1 MTRQRTAFLDMQSV
15 MRRGAVALLVVAAS
29 SVPCAFAEPISVSE
43 PPSEQRVFSVRA
55 RLQVNG
61 TIETSSQ
68 PAAASGQKAAAAKPA
83 GLKLKVDGKFSF
95 LERRLPA
102 GGQDA
107 DAFRALR
114 RYQLAEAD
122 ISIDGQKTVN
132 QLPSNA
138 RQIVAEGT
146 NTGIRVWS
154 PDTRMS
160 YLTTEL
166 LKSPGDSLALAAL
179 LPTTPVEKGSSWE
192 PPYWTLPM
200 LTGIEA
206 VSKSSLKCEVSK
218 IDDQYIV
225 FQVSGGAEGATLGA
239 FANITIEGQIAWDRK
254 AGHIRQAKITQTEK
268 RTVGAVSPGMN
279 VTATIYVD
287 RQISGVKGGL
297 TDSAVDAIPI
307 SPEPEQLA
315 LAFSS
320 PWNLTFACDRDWHV
334 FHQTKD
340 VAVLRYLRN
349 GSLIAQCNVSPVPQ
363 AAAGSHTS
371 EPQFQADIQTALGSQ
386 FRKIEKAEQIPTTDG
401 RWLYRVTATGV
412 ARNVP
417 MHWFYYLCAAPDGR
431 QVAFVYAVES
441 KLVEQFGGQDI
452 AQVRSLQFLPAATST
467 ASRTGQ

>member
-1 MTRQRTAFLDMQSV
+1 MDRLVKNLGPRSSAVVSALIALTITAITPVRT
-15 MRRGAVALLVVAAS
+15 
-29 SVPCAFAEPISVSE
+29 FAEPVAVTEKASD
-43 PPSEQRVFSVRA
+43 QRVFSIRA
-55 RLQVNG
+55 RLQVSG
-61 TIETSSQ
+61 RIETSST
-68 PAAASGQKAAAAKPA
+68 PKSESGPKAESSGP
-83 GLKLKVDGKFSF
+83 GGMKLSVDGRFSF

-107 DAFRALR
+107 DAYRALR

-122 ISIDGQKTVN
+122 ITVDGQKTIN
-132 QLPSNA
+132 RLPPTA

-146 NTGIRVWS
+146 GNGIRVWS

-160 YLTTEL
+160 YLAVEL
-166 LKSPGDSLALAAL
+166 LRSPGDSLALAAI
-179 LPTTPVEKGSSWE
+179 LPTVPVEQGASWE

-206 VSKSSLKCEVSK
+206 VSESTLKCSVSR
-218 IDDQYIV
+218 IDDQYVVI
-225 FQVSGGAEGATLGA
+225 QVSGRVEGATLGA
-239 FANITIEGQIAWDRK
+239 FANIDVDGQIAWDRK
-254 AGHIRQAKITQTEK
+254 ARHIRQAKITQKET
-268 RTVGAVSPGMN
+268 RTVGAVSPGMD

-297 TDSAVDAIPI
+297 TDSAIDAVPI
-307 SPEPEQLA
+307 NPEIDQLA
-315 LAFSS
+315 LTFSC
-320 PWNLTFACDRDWHV
+320 PWNLTFAYDRDWHV
-334 FHQTKD
+334 FHQTAD

-363 AAAGSHTS
+363 AAPGSHTP

-386 FRKIEKAEQIPTTDG
+386 FRRIEKAEQIPTTDG

-412 ARNVP
+412 ARETP

-441 KLVEQFGGQDI
+441 KLVEKFGGQDI
-452 AQVRSLQFLPAATST
+452 AQVRSLQFLPATTST
-467 ASRTGQ
+467 AARTEP

>member
-1 MTRQRTAFLDMQSV
+1 MNRQELNSGHQLCATYFS
-15 MRRGAVALLVVAAS
+15 AVALFVLVLNDS
-29 SVPCAFAEPISVSE
+29 PLSAEPVSISE
-43 PPSEQRVFSVRA
+43 PATEQRVFSVRC

-61 TIETSSQ
+61 NIETTAQ
-68 PAAASGQKAAAAKPA
+68 PTAASDAKITTEKPA
-83 GLKLKVDGKFSF
+83 GLKLNVDGKFSF

-107 DAFRALR
+107 DAFRSLR
-114 RYQLAEAD
+114 RYQLAEAE
-122 ISIDGQKTVN
+122 ITIDGQKTIN
-132 QLPSNA
+132 QLPGNA

-146 NTGIRVWS
+146 STGIRVWS

-160 YLTTEL
+160 YLAVEL
-166 LKSPGDSLALAAL
+166 LRSPGDSLALAAL
-179 LPTTPVEKGSSWE
+179 LPKTEVDHGTEWE

-206 VSKSSLKCEVSK
+206 VSKSTLKCSVSK
-218 IDDQYIV
+218 IDGQYAVIQIAGRV
-225 FQVSGGAEGATLGA
+225 EGATLGA
-239 FANITIEGQIAWDRK
+239 FANIEIDGQIAWDRK
-254 AGHIRQAKITQTEK
+254 AGHIRQAKITQREK
-268 RTVGAVSPGMN
+268 RTVGAVSPGMD

-287 RQISGVKGGL
+287 RQLSGVKGGL
-297 TDSAVDAIPI
+297 TDEAVDAIPI
-307 SPEPEQLA
+307 SPEAEQLA
-315 LAFSS
+315 LAFQC
-320 PWNLTFACDRDWHV
+320 PWNLTFAVDRDWHV

-340 VAVLRYLRN
+340 VAVLRYIRN

-371 EPQFQADIQTALGSQ
+371 EPQFQSDIQTALGSQ
-386 FRKIEKAEQIPTTDG
+386 FRQIEKAEEIPTTDG
-401 RWLYRVTATGV
+401 RWLYRVTVTGV

-452 AQVRSLQFLPAATST
+452 AQVRGLQFLPATTST
-467 ASRTGQ
+467 AARTDP

>member
-1 MTRQRTAFLDMQSV
+1 MDRLVNKYRQEYRFAVSMAAVTILAVNSVGTA
-15 MRRGAVALLVVAAS
+15 
-29 SVPCAFAEPISVSE
+29 AEPISVSE
-43 PPSEQRVFSVRA
+43 PATEQRVFSVRA

-61 TIETSSQ
+61 QIETTSQ
-68 PAAASGQKAAAAKPA
+68 PAAASGQKTTTEKPT
-83 GLKLKVDGKFSF
+83 GLKLAVDGKFSF

-122 ISIDGQKTVN
+122 ITIDGQKTVN
-132 QLPSNA
+132 QLPSDA

-146 NTGIRVWS
+146 NIGIRVWS

-160 YLTTEL
+160 YLATEL

-206 VSKSSLKCEVSK
+206 VSKSSLKCEVGK
-218 IDDQYIV
+218 IDEQYVVI
-225 FQVSGGAEGATLGA
+225 QVSGGVEGATLGA
-239 FANITIEGQIAWDRK
+239 FANITIEGQIAWDRI

-279 VTATIYVD
+279 VTATVYVD

-297 TDSAVDAIPI
+297 TDSAIDAIPI
-307 SPEPEQLA
+307 SPEADQLA
-315 LAFSS
+315 LAFSC
-320 PWNLTFACDRDWHV
+320 PWNLTFGCDRDWHV

-371 EPQFQADIQTALGSQ
+371 EPQFQSDIRTALGAQ

-417 MHWFYYLCAAPDGR
+417 MNWFYYLCAAPDGR

-441 KLVEQFGGQDI
+441 KLVEQFAGQDI
-452 AQVRSLQFLPAATST
+452 AQVRSLKFLPAALQAAART
-467 ASRTGQ
+467 AP

>member
-1 MTRQRTAFLDMQSV
+1 MDRQGRTYRHGRSLSVCTASILQFLSLS
-15 MRRGAVALLVVAAS
+15 GGLSA
-29 SVPCAFAEPISVSE
+29 AEPVSISESVT
-43 PPSEQRVFSVRA
+43 EQRVFSVRC
-55 RLQVNG
+55 RLQVSG

-68 PAAASGQKAAAAKPA
+68 PAAAAAAVTNAKKPS

-95 LERRLPA
+95 LERRLAA
-102 GGQDA
+102 GGKDA
-107 DAFRALR
+107 DAFRTLR

-122 ISIDGQKTVN
+122 ITIDRQRTVN
-132 QLPSNA
+132 QLPANS

-146 NTGIRVWS
+146 ATGIRVWS
-154 PDTRMS
+154 PDIRMS
-160 YLTTEL
+160 YLATEL
-166 LKSPGDSLALAAL
+166 LRSPGDSLALAAL
-179 LPTTPVEKGSSWE
+179 LPTTQVELGTSWE
-192 PPYWTLPM
+192 PHYWTLPM

-206 VSKSSLKCEVSK
+206 VSKSSLKCSVSK
-218 IDDQYIV
+218 IDDQYVIV
-225 FQVSGGAEGATLGA
+225 KISGGVEGATLGA
-239 FANITIEGQIAWDRK
+239 FANIEVDGQIAFDRK
-254 AGHIRQAKITQTEK
+254 ENHIRQAKITQTEK

-279 VTATIYVD
+279 VTATVYVD

-297 TDSAVDAIPI
+297 TDLAIDAIPI
-307 SPEPEQLA
+307 SPEADQLA
-315 LAFSS
+315 LGFSC

-371 EPQFQADIQTALGSQ
+371 EPQFQSDIQTALGNQ

-441 KLVEQFGGQDI
+441 KLVDQFGGQDI

-467 ASRTGQ
+467 AARTSP

>member
-1 MTRQRTAFLDMQSV
+1 MIRQGLITRYKS
-15 MRRGAVALLVVAAS
+15 GATCFAAVVLLICFSKIPLLA
-29 SVPCAFAEPISVSE
+29 AEPISVSE
-43 PPSEQRVFSVRA
+43 PASEQRVFSVRA
-55 RLQVNG
+55 RLQVSG
-61 TIETSSQ
+61 QIETASQ
-68 PAAASGQKAAAAKPA
+68 PTAATDQKAASEKSV

-102 GGQDA
+102 GGKDA

-122 ISIDGQKTVN
+122 ITIDGQKTVN
-132 QLPSNA
+132 QLPGNA

-160 YLTTEL
+160 YLATEL
-166 LKSPGDSLALAAL
+166 LKSPGDSLALATL
-179 LPTTPVEKGSSWE
+179 LPTTPVEQGSSWE

-206 VSKSSLKCEVSK
+206 VSKSDLKCEVGK
-218 IDDQYIV
+218 IDEQYVVIK
-225 FQVSGGAEGATLGA
+225 VSGGVEGATLGA

-279 VTATIYVD
+279 VTATVYVD

-297 TDSAVDAIPI
+297 TDSAIDAIPI
-307 SPEPEQLA
+307 SPEADQLA
-315 LAFSS
+315 LGFSC
-320 PWNLTFACDRDWHV
+320 PWNLTFTCDRDWHV

-363 AAAGSHTS
+363 AVAGSHTS
-371 EPQFQADIQTALGSQ
+371 EPQFQSDIRTALGSQ

-441 KLVEQFGGQDI
+441 KLVDQFGGQDI
-452 AQVRSLQFLPAATST
+452 AQVRSLQFLPAAPL
-467 ASRTGQ
+467 AAARP

>member
-1 MTRQRTAFLDMQSV
+1 MDRQVKKYRQRCCLVASLAAVLAILATNSV
-15 MRRGAVALLVVAAS
+15 GNAA
-29 SVPCAFAEPISVSE
+29 ELISVSE
-43 PPSEQRVFSVRA
+43 PASEQRVFSVRA

-61 TIETSSQ
+61 QIETSSQ
-68 PAAASGQKAAAAKPA
+68 PADANGQKAAAAKPA
-83 GLKLKVDGKFSF
+83 GLKLNVDGKFSF

-122 ISIDGQKTVN
+122 ITIDGQKTVN
-132 QLPSNA
+132 QLPANS

-146 NTGIRVWS
+146 NIGIRVWS

-160 YLTTEL
+160 YLATEL

-179 LPTTPVEKGSSWE
+179 LPAVSVEESSTWE

-206 VSKSSLKCEVSK
+206 VSKSSLKCKVGK
-218 IDDQYIV
+218 IDDQYVVI
-225 FQVSGGAEGATLGA
+225 QVSGGVEGATLGA
-239 FANITIEGQIAWDRK
+239 FANITVEGQIAWDRK

-279 VTATIYVD
+279 VTATVYVD

-297 TDSAVDAIPI
+297 TDSAIDAIPI
-307 SPEPEQLA
+307 SPEADQLV
-315 LAFSS
+315 LAFSC
-320 PWNLTFACDRDWHV
+320 PWNLTFGCDRDWHV

-349 GSLIAQCNVSPVPQ
+349 GSLIAQCNVSPVPP

-371 EPQFQADIQTALGSQ
+371 EPQFQSDIQTALGSQ

-412 ARNVP
+412 ARDVP

-452 AQVRSLQFLPAATST
+452 AQVRSLQFLPATTST
-467 ASRTGQ
+467 AARTEP

>member
-1 MTRQRTAFLDMQSV
+1 MDRLVKKYRQEFRLAISMATLT
-15 MRRGAVALLVVAAS
+15 LLAISSAS
-29 SVPCAFAEPISVSE
+29 KAAEPISVSE
-43 PPSEQRVFSVRA
+43 PASEQRVFSVRA

-61 TIETSSQ
+61 HIETSSA
-68 PAAASGQKAAAAKPA
+68 PTPKSGQENVSEESN
-83 GLKLKVDGKFSF
+83 GLKLSVDGKFSF

-122 ISIDGQKTVN
+122 ITIDGQKTIN
-132 QLPSNA
+132 QLPPDA

-146 NTGIRVWS
+146 GTGIRVWS

-160 YLTTEL
+160 YLAVEL
-166 LKSPGDSLALAAL
+166 LRSPGDSLALAAL
-179 LPTTPVEKGSSWE
+179 LPKTPVEQGTSWE

-206 VSKSSLKCEVSK
+206 VSKTTLKCSVSK
-218 IDDQYIV
+218 VSEQYV
-225 FQVSGGAEGATLGA
+225 VMQVSGAVEGATLGA
-239 FANITIEGQIAWDRK
+239 FANIEVDGQIAWDRK
-254 AGHIRQAKITQTEK
+254 AGHVRQARITQTEE
-268 RTVGAVSPGMN
+268 RTVGAVSPGMK

-287 RQISGVKGGL
+287 RQISGVQGGL
-297 TDSAVDAIPI
+297 TDSAIDAIPI
-307 SPEPEQLA
+307 SPEADQLA
-315 LAFSS
+315 LAFSC
-320 PWNLTFACDRDWHV
+320 PWNLTFDCDRDWHV

-363 AAAGSHTS
+363 AAAGSHTP

-431 QVAFVYAVES
+431 QVALVYTVES

-467 ASRTGQ
+467 AARVNP

>member
-1 MTRQRTAFLDMQSV
+1 MNRQGPKFYNKCGVPSFVA
-15 MRRGAVALLVVAAS
+15 AALLALVLDVSPLA
-29 SVPCAFAEPISVSE
+29 AEPISVSE
-43 PPSEQRVFSVRA
+43 PATDQRVFSVRA
-55 RLQVNG
+55 RLQVSGN
-61 TIETSSQ
+61 IETSSQ
-68 PAAASGQKAAAAKPA
+68 PVAAAGQKPDDQKPT
-83 GLKLKVDGKFSF
+83 GLKLNVDGKFSF
-95 LERRLPA
+95 LERRLAA

-114 RYQLAEAD
+114 RYQLAEAE
-122 ISIDGQKTVN
+122 ITIDGQKTIN

-146 NTGIRVWS
+146 GTGIRVWS

-160 YLTTEL
+160 YLAVEL
-166 LKSPGDSLALAAL
+166 LRSPGDSLALASL
-179 LPTTPVEKGSSWE
+179 LPTIPVEQGTSWE

-206 VSKSSLKCEVSK
+206 VSKTTLKCSVSK
-218 IDDQYIV
+218 IDQQYVVI
-225 FQVSGGAEGATLGA
+225 QVSGGVEGATLGA
-239 FANITIEGQIAWDRK
+239 FANITIDGQIAFDRK
-254 AGHIRQAKITQTEK
+254 GNHIRQAKITQTEK

-279 VTATIYVD
+279 VTATVYID

-297 TDSAVDAIPI
+297 TDSATDAIPI
-307 SPEPEQLA
+307 SPEADQLA
-315 LAFSS
+315 LGFSC

-363 AAAGSHTS
+363 AAAGSHTA
-371 EPQFQADIQTALGSQ
+371 EPQFQSDIQTALGSQ

-452 AQVRSLQFLPAATST
+452 AQVRSLQFLSATKATAA
-467 ASRTGQ
+467 RTGP

>member
-1 MTRQRTAFLDMQSV
+1 MDRLVKKYRQRCCLVASLAAVLAILATNSV
-15 MRRGAVALLVVAAS
+15 SNA
-29 SVPCAFAEPISVSE
+29 AEPISVSE
-43 PPSEQRVFSVRA
+43 PASEQRVFSVRA

-61 TIETSSQ
+61 QIETSSQ
-68 PAAASGQKAAAAKPA
+68 PADANGQKAAAAKPA
-83 GLKLKVDGKFSF
+83 GMKLNVDGKFSF

-122 ISIDGQKTVN
+122 ITIDGQKTVN
-132 QLPSNA
+132 QLPANS

-146 NTGIRVWS
+146 NIGIRVWS

-160 YLTTEL
+160 YLATEL

-179 LPTTPVEKGSSWE
+179 LPAVPVENGSTWE

-206 VSKSSLKCEVSK
+206 VSKSSLKCKVGK
-218 IDDQYIV
+218 IDDQYVVI
-225 FQVSGGAEGATLGA
+225 QVSGGVEGATLGA
-239 FANITIEGQIAWDRK
+239 FANITVEGQIAWDRK

-279 VTATIYVD
+279 LTATVYVD

-297 TDSAVDAIPI
+297 TDSAIDAIPI
-307 SPEPEQLA
+307 SPEADQLV
-315 LAFSS
+315 LAFSC
-320 PWNLTFACDRDWHV
+320 PWNLTFGCDRDWHV

-349 GSLIAQCNVSPVPQ
+349 GSLIAQCNVSPVPP

-371 EPQFQADIQTALGSQ
+371 EPQFQSDIQTALGSQ

-412 ARNVP
+412 ARDVP

-452 AQVRSLQFLPAATST
+452 AQVRSLQFLPATTST
-467 ASRTGQ
+467 AARTEP

>member
-1 MTRQRTAFLDMQSV
+1 MTRQKTAFRNICRV
-15 MRRGAVALLVVAAS
+15 MGCGAVALLIIASVLPRATAA
-29 SVPCAFAEPISVSE
+29 PMMISE
-43 PPSEQRVFSVRA
+43 PATEQRVFSVRC
-55 RLQVNG
+55 RLQVSG
-61 TIETSSQ
+61 HIETSAQ
-68 PAAASGQKAAAAKPA
+68 PGAAGQKADGKQPA
-83 GLKLKVDGKFSF
+83 GLKLNVDGKFSF

-114 RYQLAEAD
+114 RYQLAEAEITVD
-122 ISIDGQKTVN
+122 NQKTVN
-132 QLPSNA
+132 QLPGNS

-146 NTGIRVWS
+146 GNGIRVWS

-160 YLTTEL
+160 YLAVEL
-166 LKSPGDSLALAAL
+166 LRSPGDSLALAAL
-179 LPTTPVEKGSSWE
+179 LPTTPVEQGTSWE
-192 PPYWTLPM
+192 PAYWTLPM

-206 VSKSSLKCEVSK
+206 VSKSTLKCSVSK
-218 IDDQYIV
+218 IDSQYVVIQIAGSV
-225 FQVSGGAEGATLGA
+225 EGATLGA
-239 FANITIEGQIAWDRK
+239 FANIEIDGQLAWDHK

-287 RQISGVKGGL
+287 RQISGVQGGL

-307 SPEPEQLA
+307 SPEAEQLA
-315 LAFSS
+315 LAFEC

-363 AAAGSHTS
+363 AAAGSHTP
-371 EPQFQADIQTALGSQ
+371 EPQFQSDIQTALGDQ
-386 FRKIEKAEQIPTTDG
+386 FRRIEKAEEIPTTDG

-412 ARNVP
+412 ARDLP

-441 KLVEQFGGQDI
+441 RLVEQFGGQDI
-452 AQVRSLQFLPAATST
+452 AQVRGLRFLPTTTAA
-467 ASRTGQ
+467 RTEP

>member
-1 MTRQRTAFLDMQSV
+1 MHRLGHTFRYSGRSTRLAVIALAVITTGSLTA
-15 MRRGAVALLVVAAS
+15 AA
-29 SVPCAFAEPISVSE
+29 APISISE
-43 PPSEQRVFSVRA
+43 SASEQRVFSVRC

-61 TIETSSQ
+61 NIETSAQ
-68 PAAASGQKAAAAKPA
+68 PAEASNTKTKADQAS
-83 GLKLKVDGKFSF
+83 GLKLIVDGKFSF

-122 ISIDGQKTVN
+122 ITIDGQKTVN
-132 QLPSNA
+132 QLPDSA

-146 NTGIRVWS
+146 NTGVRVWS

-160 YLTTEL
+160 YLAVEL
-166 LKSPGDSLALAAL
+166 LRSPGDSLALTAL
-179 LPTTPVEKGSSWE
+179 LPKTPVDQGTSWE

-206 VSKSSLKCEVSK
+206 VSKSTLKCSVSK
-218 IDDQYIV
+218 IDSQYVVI
-225 FQVSGGAEGATLGA
+225 QISGSVEGATLGA
-239 FANITIEGQIAWDRK
+239 FANIEIDGQIAWDRQ
-254 AGHIRQAKITQTEK
+254 AGHIRQAKITQREK

-279 VTATIYVD
+279 LTATVFVD
-287 RQISGVKGGL
+287 RQLSGVKGGL
-297 TDSAVDAIPI
+297 TDEAVDAIPI
-307 SPEPEQLA
+307 SPEADQLA
-315 LAFSS
+315 LAFQC

-334 FHQTKD
+334 FHQTND

-363 AAAGSHTS
+363 AAAGSHTP
-371 EPQFQADIQTALGSQ
+371 EPQFQSDIQTALGSQ
-386 FRKIEKAEQIPTTDG
+386 FRRIEKAEEIPTNDG
-401 RWLYRVTATGV
+401 RWLYRVTVTGV

-417 MHWFYYLCAAPDGR
+417 MHWFYYLCAAPDGQ

-441 KLVEQFGGQDI
+441 RLVEQFGGQDI
-452 AQVRSLQFLPAATST
+452 AQVRGLQFQARGTST
-467 ASRTGQ
+467 AARTEP

>member
-1 MTRQRTAFLDMQSV
+1 MNRQGLIFRHN
-15 MRRGAVALLVVAAS
+15 RGATCYGSIALLVLVLDIAPLS
-29 SVPCAFAEPISVSE
+29 AEQIPVSE
-43 PPSEQRVFSVRA
+43 PASEQRVFSVRA
-55 RLQVNG
+55 RLQVSG
-61 TIETSSQ
+61 QIETSSQ
-68 PAAASGQKAAAAKPA
+68 PAVAAGQNAAAAKPA
-83 GLKLKVDGKFSF
+83 GLKLNVDGKFSF

-122 ISIDGQKTVN
+122 ITIDGQKTVN
-132 QLPSNA
+132 QLPANA

-160 YLTTEL
+160 YLATEL
-166 LKSPGDSLALAAL
+166 LRSPGDSLSLAAI
-179 LPTTPVEKGSSWE
+179 LPTTPVEQGSTWE

-206 VSKSSLKCEVSK
+206 VSKSNLKCEVSK
-218 IDDQYIV
+218 IDNQYVVI
-225 FQVSGGAEGATLGA
+225 QVSGGVEGATLGA

-254 AGHIRQAKITQTEK
+254 AGHIRQAKITQIEK

-279 VTATIYVD
+279 VTATIYID

-297 TDSAVDAIPI
+297 TDSATDAIPI
-307 SPEPEQLA
+307 SPEAGQLA
-315 LAFSS
+315 LAFSC
-320 PWNLTFACDRDWHV
+320 PWNLTFGCDRDWHV

-349 GSLIAQCNVSPVPQ
+349 GSLIAQCNVSPVPP

-371 EPQFQADIQTALGSQ
+371 EPQFQSDIQTALGSQ

-412 ARNVP
+412 ARDVP
-417 MHWFYYLCAAPDGR
+417 MHWYYYLCAAPDGR

-452 AQVRSLQFLPAATST
+452 AQVRSLQFLPATTST
-467 ASRTGQ
+467 AARTGP

>member
-1 MTRQRTAFLDMQSV
+1 MNRLVKKYRYGRL
-15 MRRGAVALLVVAAS
+15 AVASTTAVLTLLAIAAGS
-29 SVPCAFAEPISVSE
+29 TAAEPISVSE
-43 PPSEQRVFSVRA
+43 PATEQRVFSVRC
-55 RLQVNG
+55 RLQVSGN
-61 TIETSSQ
+61 IETSSQ
-68 PAAASGQKAAAAKPA
+68 PVAASGQKAAAAKPA
-83 GLKLKVDGKFSF
+83 GLKLNVDGKFSF

-122 ISIDGQKTVN
+122 ITIDGQKTVN
-132 QLPSNA
+132 QLPGNA

-146 NTGIRVWS
+146 ATGIRVWS

-160 YLTTEL
+160 YLAVEL
-166 LKSPGDSLALAAL
+166 LRSPGDSLALAAL
-179 LPTTPVEKGSSWE
+179 LPTTEVEQGTSWE

-206 VSKSSLKCEVSK
+206 VSKTTLKCSVSK
-218 IDDQYIV
+218 IDDQYVVIK
-225 FQVSGGAEGATLGA
+225 VSGGVEGATLGA
-239 FANITIEGQIAWDRK
+239 FANIEVDGQIAFDRK
-254 AGHIRQAKITQTEK
+254 RNHIRQAKITQTEK

-279 VTATIYVD
+279 VTATVYVD

-297 TDSAVDAIPI
+297 TDSATDAIPI
-307 SPEPEQLA
+307 SPEADQLA
-315 LAFSS
+315 LGFSC

-452 AQVRSLQFLPAATST
+452 AQVRSLKFLPAVPQA
-467 ASRTGQ
+467 AARTDP

>member
-1 MTRQRTAFLDMQSV
+1 MDRLVKKYRQRCCLVASLAAVLAILATNSV
-15 MRRGAVALLVVAAS
+15 SNA
-29 SVPCAFAEPISVSE
+29 AEPISVSE
-43 PPSEQRVFSVRA
+43 PASEQRVFSVRA
-55 RLQVNG
+55 RLQVSG
-61 TIETSSQ
+61 QIETSSQ
-68 PAAASGQKAAAAKPA
+68 PADANGQNAAAAKPA
-83 GLKLKVDGKFSF
+83 GLKLNVDGKFSF

-122 ISIDGQKTVN
+122 ITIDGQKTVN
-132 QLPSNA
+132 QLPANS

-160 YLTTEL
+160 YLATEL

-179 LPTTPVEKGSSWE
+179 LPAVPVEESSTWE

-206 VSKSSLKCEVSK
+206 VSKSSLKCNVSK
-218 IDDQYIV
+218 IDDQYVVI
-225 FQVSGGAEGATLGA
+225 QVSGGVEGATLGA
-239 FANITIEGQIAWDRK
+239 FANITVEGQIAWDRK

-279 VTATIYVD
+279 LTATVYID

-297 TDSAVDAIPI
+297 TDSAIDAIPI
-307 SPEPEQLA
+307 SPEADQLV
-315 LAFSS
+315 LAFSC
-320 PWNLTFACDRDWHV
+320 PWNLTFGCDRDWHV

-349 GSLIAQCNVSPVPQ
+349 GSLIAQCNVSPVPP

-371 EPQFQADIQTALGSQ
+371 EPQFQSDIQTALGSQ
-386 FRKIEKAEQIPTTDG
+386 FRKLEKAEQIPTTDG

-412 ARNVP
+412 ARDVP

-452 AQVRSLQFLPAATST
+452 AQVRSLKFLPATTST
-467 ASRTGQ
+467 AARTGP

>member
-1 MTRQRTAFLDMQSV
+1 MDRQVKKYRQRCCLVASLAAVLAILATNSV
-15 MRRGAVALLVVAAS
+15 GNAA
-29 SVPCAFAEPISVSE
+29 ELISVSE
-43 PPSEQRVFSVRA
+43 PASEQRVFSVRA

-61 TIETSSQ
+61 QIETSSQ
-68 PAAASGQKAAAAKPA
+68 PADANGQKAAAAKPA
-83 GLKLKVDGKFSF
+83 GLKLNVDGKFSF

-122 ISIDGQKTVN
+122 ITIDGQKTVN
-132 QLPSNA
+132 QLPANS

-146 NTGIRVWS
+146 NIGIRVWS

-160 YLTTEL
+160 YLATEL

-179 LPTTPVEKGSSWE
+179 LPAVSVEESSTWE

-206 VSKSSLKCEVSK
+206 VSKSSLKCKVGK
-218 IDDQYIV
+218 IDDQYVVI
-225 FQVSGGAEGATLGA
+225 QVSGGVEGATLGA
-239 FANITIEGQIAWDRK
+239 FANITVEGQIAWDRK

-279 VTATIYVD
+279 LTATVYVD

-297 TDSAVDAIPI
+297 TDSAIDAIPI
-307 SPEPEQLA
+307 SPEADQLV
-315 LAFSS
+315 LAFSC
-320 PWNLTFACDRDWHV
+320 PWNLTFGCDRDWHV

-349 GSLIAQCNVSPVPQ
+349 GSLIAQCNVSPVPP

-371 EPQFQADIQTALGSQ
+371 EPQFQSDIQTALGSQ

-412 ARNVP
+412 ARDVP

-452 AQVRSLQFLPAATST
+452 AQVRSLQFLQATTST
-467 ASRTGQ
+467 AARTGP

>member
-1 MTRQRTAFLDMQSV
+1 
-15 MRRGAVALLVVAAS
+15 
-29 SVPCAFAEPISVSE
+29 
-43 PPSEQRVFSVRA
+43 
-55 RLQVNG
+55 
-61 TIETSSQ
+61 
-68 PAAASGQKAAAAKPA
+68 
-83 GLKLKVDGKFSF
+83 
-95 LERRLPA
+95 
-102 GGQDA
+102 
-107 DAFRALR
+107 
-114 RYQLAEAD
+114 
-122 ISIDGQKTVN
+122 
-132 QLPSNA
+132 
-138 RQIVAEGT
+138 
-146 NTGIRVWS
+146 
-154 PDTRMS
+154 MS
-160 YLTTEL
+160 YLAVEL
-166 LKSPGDSLALAAL
+166 LRSPGDSLALAAL
-179 LPTTPVEKGSSWE
+179 LPTTQVEQGTTWE

-206 VSKSSLKCEVSK
+206 VSKSSLKCTVSK
-218 IDDQYIV
+218 IDDQYVVI
-225 FQVSGGAEGATLGA
+225 QVTGGVEGATLGA
-239 FANITIEGQIAWDRK
+239 FANIEIDGQIAWDRK

-279 VTATIYVD
+279 VTATVYVD

-297 TDSAVDAIPI
+297 TDSATDAIPI
-307 SPEPEQLA
+307 SPEAVQLA
-315 LAFSS
+315 LGFSC

-371 EPQFQADIQTALGSQ
+371 EPQFQADIQSALGSQ

-452 AQVRSLQFLPAATST
+452 AQVRGLQFLPTTPATAARS
-467 ASRTGQ
+467 GP

>member
-1 MTRQRTAFLDMQSV
+1 MDRLVKKYRQRCCLVASLAAVLAILATNSV
-15 MRRGAVALLVVAAS
+15 SNAAD
-29 SVPCAFAEPISVSE
+29 PISVSE
-43 PPSEQRVFSVRA
+43 PASEQRVFSVRA

-61 TIETSSQ
+61 QIETSSQ
-68 PAAASGQKAAAAKPA
+68 PADANGQKAAAAKPA
-83 GLKLKVDGKFSF
+83 GLKLNVDGKFSF

-122 ISIDGQKTVN
+122 ITIDGQKTVN
-132 QLPSNA
+132 QLPANS

-146 NTGIRVWS
+146 NIGIRVWS

-160 YLTTEL
+160 YLATEL

-179 LPTTPVEKGSSWE
+179 LPAVSVEESSTWE

-206 VSKSSLKCEVSK
+206 VSKSSLKCKVGK
-218 IDDQYIV
+218 IDDQYVVI
-225 FQVSGGAEGATLGA
+225 QISGGVEGATLGA
-239 FANITIEGQIAWDRK
+239 FANITVEGQIAWDRK

-279 VTATIYVD
+279 VTATVYVD

-297 TDSAVDAIPI
+297 TDSAIDAIPI
-307 SPEPEQLA
+307 SPEADQLV
-315 LAFSS
+315 LAFSC
-320 PWNLTFACDRDWHV
+320 PWKLTFGCDRDWHV

-349 GSLIAQCNVSPVPQ
+349 GSLIAQCNVSPVPP

-371 EPQFQADIQTALGSQ
+371 EPQFQSDIQTALGSQ

-412 ARNVP
+412 ARDVP

-452 AQVRSLQFLPAATST
+452 AQVRSLQFLPATTST
-467 ASRTGQ
+467 AARTEP

>member
-1 MTRQRTAFLDMQSV
+1 
-15 MRRGAVALLVVAAS
+15 MRRLGHIFGHGGYSINFAVAILSIVAMNDS
-29 SVPCAFAEPISVSE
+29 STAAGPISISE
-43 PPSEQRVFSVRA
+43 SATEQRVFSVRC
-55 RLQVNG
+55 RLQVDGN
-61 TIETSSQ
+61 IETTAQPSADSNAKKEAEKSSN
-68 PAAASGQKAAAAKPA
+68 
-83 GLKLKVDGKFSF
+83 LKLNVDGKFSF

-122 ISIDGQKTVN
+122 ITIDGQKTVN
-132 QLPSNA
+132 QLPDAA

-160 YLTTEL
+160 YLAVEL
-166 LKSPGDSLALAAL
+166 LRSPGDSLALAAL
-179 LPTTPVEKGSSWE
+179 LPKTPVEQGTSWE

-206 VSKSSLKCEVSK
+206 VSKSTLNCSVSK
-218 IDDQYIV
+218 IDSQYVVIQITGNV
-225 FQVSGGAEGATLGA
+225 EGATLGA
-239 FANITIEGQIAWDRK
+239 FANIEIDGQIAWDRK
-254 AGHIRQAKITQTEK
+254 AGHIRQTKITQREK

-279 VTATIYVD
+279 LTATVYVD
-287 RQISGVKGGL
+287 RQLSGVKGGL
-297 TDSAVDAIPI
+297 TDEAVDAIPI
-307 SPEPEQLA
+307 SPETDQLA
-315 LAFSS
+315 LAFQC
-320 PWNLTFACDRDWHV
+320 PWNLTFGCDRDWHV

-340 VAVLRYLRN
+340 VAVLRYIRN

-363 AAAGSHTS
+363 AAAGNHTS
-371 EPQFQADIQTALGSQ
+371 EPQFQSDIQTALGSQ
-386 FRKIEKAEQIPTTDG
+386 FRRIEKAEEIPTTDG
-401 RWLYRVTATGV
+401 RWIYRVTATGV

-441 KLVEQFGGQDI
+441 RLVEQFGGQDI
-452 AQVRSLQFLPAATST
+452 AQVRGLQFQPAVAST
-467 ASRTGQ
+467 AARTEPQ

>member
-1 MTRQRTAFLDMQSV
+1 MDRQGSTYRHGRSLTVFTAI
-15 MRRGAVALLVVAAS
+15 ALLILIVNESTVA
-29 SVPCAFAEPISVSE
+29 AEPISVSE
-43 PPSEQRVFSVRA
+43 PATEQRVFSVRC
-55 RLQVNG
+55 RLKVSGN
-61 TIETSSQ
+61 IETSSQ
-68 PAAASGQKAAAAKPA
+68 PVAAAGQKSDDNKTT
-83 GLKLKVDGKFSF
+83 GLKLNVDGKFSF

-122 ISIDGQKTVN
+122 ITIDGQKTVN
-132 QLPSNA
+132 QLPGNA

-146 NTGIRVWS
+146 GTGIRVWS

-160 YLTTEL
+160 YLAVEL
-166 LKSPGDSLALAAL
+166 LRSPGDSLALASL
-179 LPTTPVEKGSSWE
+179 LPTTPVEQGTSWE

-206 VSKSSLKCEVSK
+206 VSKTTLKCSVSK
-218 IDDQYIV
+218 IDKQYVVIK
-225 FQVSGGAEGATLGA
+225 VSGGVEGATLGA
-239 FANITIEGQIAWDRK
+239 FANITIDGQIAFDRK
-254 AGHIRQAKITQTEK
+254 ANHIRQAKITQTEK

-279 VTATIYVD
+279 VTATVYVD

-297 TDSAVDAIPI
+297 TDSATDAIPI
-307 SPEPEQLA
+307 SPEADQLA
-315 LAFSS
+315 LGFSC

-363 AAAGSHTS
+363 AAAGSHTT
-371 EPQFQADIQTALGSQ
+371 EPQFQADIQSALGSQ

-412 ARNVP
+412 ARNVQ

-441 KLVEQFGGQDI
+441 RLVEQFGGQDI
-452 AQVRSLQFLPAATST
+452 AQVRGLKFLPSTTST
-467 ASRTGQ
+467 AARTGP